1 MFYYVLQSLIFIYDV
16 IIIFLSSVSADGI
29 RRSTED
35 LPSQIS
41 FALVNQTSRPPQ
53 EGSDNA
59 SENSLVPRL
68 VVHAF
73 HPDRSWAVA
82 QNETGIVINELCI

>member
-1 MFYYVLQSLIFIYDV
+1 MFLTQLNNSSAFKCFIMCTQSLILIYDV

-35 LPSQIS
+35 LPGQIS
-41 FALVNQTSRPPQ
+41 FALVNQTSHPPR

-59 SENSLVPRL
+59 SEDRLFPRL

-73 HPDRSWAVA
+73 HPGRS
-82 QNETGIVINELCI
+82 